1 MVLVL
6 LGAGLAAAASFQD
19 TYGTFHRQPGL
30 EVTYT
35 STLWIVTSNHPAG
48 DPITDPY
55 LVAGWPVMITAIVM
69 AIAVVLMVRERTA
82 SIARPLGMGAAGALA
97 GIVFFYVAQ
106 VQHEEDRMNAWP
118 VSTGQENA
126 LHYLPGMYLLVAAA
140 IIGLVG
146 AALAQQKQQQQ
157 ESEDEEEVVVHQLD
171 SDDDTPPFGI
181 AMLEQERTPAEQEQ
195 ETR

>member
-6 LGAGLAAAASFQD
+6 LGAGLAAAASFQE

-30 EVTYT
+30 EVTYM

-55 LVAGWPVMITAIVM
+55 LVAGWPVMIAAIVM

-97 GIVFFYVAQ
+97 GIVFFYVTQ
-106 VQHEEDRMNAWP
+106 VQHEEDRLSSWP
-118 VSTGQENA
+118 VNTGQENA
-126 LHYLPGMYLLVAAA
+126 LHYFAGMYLLVAAA

-157 ESEDEEEVVVHQLD
+157 EPEDEEEIVVHQLD

-181 AMLEQERTPAEQEQ
+181 AMLEQERTQEEQ